1 MLEGIGKIYKNI
13 VNVVSVIRRSFQE
26 FFPPITVVTLT
37 NITDA
42 FVKLTDYM
50 TISNYN
56 LADLKKGF
64 TGIFAIL
71 SAVWMGV
78 KNLAKWFGQ
87 LVVFMEPAIDSIFK
101 WFAYFGD
108 LGVALADFLKTSPF
122 LADTFKTIQRYIEE
136 IIPSLVSFYKEI
148 EATVIGLL
156 SLIDIRPAL
165 ETTLKFLSNI
175 FGSLLDGV
183 SPALSGFNSFIN
195 GLSTSMA
202 EFRNNETSK
211 FKEFINSLS
220 NLGNPFLGLYAFF
233 TKIFSWLKEA
243 YMVLEPYLKVAADA
257 VMNIVGGIIKVFKDA
272 FTGMTAES
280 FIKVIN
286 GFLKA
291 GLLIALTDLTKKI
304 KQVVSGDAD
313 VPIVTHLVDVLKE
326 IKNSLVSWQDS
337 LIPSKIM
344 DIAKAL
350 IIVAVAVGILSM
362 IDPARLD
369 KALAAITIL
378 FIELV
383 GSIKLMNMSISTKD
397 TSKLPFMA
405 TTMITMGIA
414 ILLLASALK
423 KIASLKEDEL
433 HRGIIAIGAFAGLIA
448 VTYNSMKTK
457 AGDVISGDAL
467 LKMSIGL
474 IAFAY
479 ALKQI
484 AKVAVT
490 LGSINYLVLG
500 QGLVALAAIMFMIH
514 KFLDQG
520 DKSFAKLNPAMGAG
534 LMLFALAIKVISSAV
549 INLGQLD
556 VVKLGLGLGAIAV
569 IMAGIV
575 VMINTIGKDATSFA
589 GAAVGIAIVAASLN
603 ILAGAVALLGFM
615 PLDVIFKGV
624 GSIIILLTMLSAALV
639 VAKDSEKGALGI
651 LGIVLALNMLIPSL
665 IILGAMPIDVIL
677 KGLGALLGI
686 LVILVG
692 TMAAAG
698 YIFTTLGPGLLMF
711 TSAMLMLSTAVYIT
725 GSGFVVLAAGLVAL
739 AAAWAVSGKV
749 LMQMARDMTTILPEM
764 IQAFIVGIFRG
775 ISVIFTE
782 FSGLLVQS
790 ITTFFSTIFTIFFE
804 LVGKFINNLYTLIEP
819 AVKFVIHFVD
829 TFLKEMAAK
838 SPSMIQSAFDIVKV
852 WLDGIEANLGA
863 IIDKGIKVV
872 IAFVN
877 GVADGVRN
885 NREALGNAVMNLVKT
900 FITVI
905 FGNLGELVVSGG
917 EAVSSFMSGF
927 FKELFK
933 ALGNIAKGAWDLITT
948 FISTIFN
955 LLKNV
960 VGIANDVI
968 KSFVDGVRNAVDSPA
983 NIKKL
988 VDVGKDMING
998 FIKGIKDKASDIVKA
1013 AVNVMDGAVDGI
1025 KKFLGIKSPSLV
1037 AKEIGTFFD
1046 EGLIKGFLGM
1056 KKQVGQSAV
1065 SLGDTAV
1072 NSLSK
1077 SLSLIQIPED
1087 DLTPVIKPVLDMEN
1101 FNADLKNLKK
1111 DVKNGSTLDVS
1122 TTKNEASDVYYRNNK
1137 KDLEI
1142 GQNGSGSG
1150 SSSTTYNV
1158 KLDGVYYIREEADI
1172 KKLSQELAIEIERQ
1186 RRA

>member
-1 MLEGIGKIYKNI
+1 
-13 VNVVSVIRRSFQE
+13 
-26 FFPPITVVTLT
+26 
-37 NITDA
+37 
-42 FVKLTDYM
+42 
-50 TISNYN
+50 
-56 LADLKKGF
+56 
-64 TGIFAIL
+64 
-71 SAVWMGV
+71 
-78 KNLAKWFGQ
+78 
-87 LVVFMEPAIDSIFK
+87 
-101 WFAYFGD
+101 
-108 LGVALADFLKTSPF
+108 
-122 LADTFKTIQRYIEE
+122 
-136 IIPSLVSFYKEI
+136 
-148 EATVIGLL
+148 
-156 SLIDIRPAL
+156 
-165 ETTLKFLSNI
+165 
-175 FGSLLDGV
+175 
-183 SPALSGFNSFIN
+183 
-195 GLSTSMA
+195 
-202 EFRNNETSK
+202 
-211 FKEFINSLS
+211 
-220 NLGNPFLGLYAFF
+220 
-233 TKIFSWLKEA
+233 
-243 YMVLEPYLKVAADA
+243 
-257 VMNIVGGIIKVFKDA
+257 
-272 FTGMTAES
+272 
-280 FIKVIN
+280 
-286 GFLKA
+286 
-291 GLLIALTDLTKKI
+291 
-304 KQVVSGDAD
+304 
-313 VPIVTHLVDVLKE
+313 
-326 IKNSLVSWQDS
+326 
-337 LIPSKIM
+337 
-344 DIAKAL
+344 
-350 IIVAVAVGILSM
+350 
-362 IDPARLD
+362 
-369 KALAAITIL
+369 
-378 FIELV
+378 
-383 GSIKLMNMSISTKD
+383 MNMSINTND
-397 TSKLPFMA
+397 TAKLPFMA

-423 KIASLKEDEL
+423 KIASIKEDEL

-603 ILAGAVALLGFM
+603 ILAGAVALLGVM
-615 PLDVIFKGV
+615 PIDVLIKGV
-624 GSIIILLTMLSAALV
+624 GSIIILLTMLSVALV
-639 VAKDSEKGALGI
+639 VVKDSEKGALGI

-749 LMQMARDMTTILPEM
+749 LMQMARDMITLLPEM

-782 FSGLLVQS
+782 FRDMFVQLLVL
-790 ITTFFSTIFTIFFE
+790 FFGTVFKVFFE
-804 LVGKFINNLYTLIEP
+804 LVGDFVNNLYTLIEP
-819 AVKFVIHFVD
+819 VVKFVMHFID

-838 SPSMIQSAFDIVKV
+838 SPSMIQSAFDIIKA

-872 IAFVN
+872 IAFIN

-968 KSFVDGVRNAVDSPA
+968 KSFVDGVKNAVSSAA

-988 VDVGKDMING
+988 ID
-998 FIKGIKDKASDIVKA
+998 S
-1013 AVNVMDGAVDGI
+1013 
-1025 KKFLGIKSPSLV
+1025 
-1037 AKEIGTFFD
+1037 
-1046 EGLIKGFLGM
+1046 M
-1056 KKQVGQSAV
+1056 KY
-1065 SLGDTAV
+1065 
-1072 NSLSK
+1072 
-1077 SLSLIQIPED
+1077 
-1087 DLTPVIKPVLDMEN
+1087 
-1101 FNADLKNLKK
+1101 F
-1111 DVKNGSTLDVS
+1111 
-1122 TTKNEASDVYYRNNK
+1122 
-1137 KDLEI
+1137 
-1142 GQNGSGSG
+1142 
-1150 SSSTTYNV
+1150 
-1158 KLDGVYYIREEADI
+1158 
-1172 KKLSQELAIEIERQ
+1172 
-1186 RRA
+1186 